1 MLPLS
6 FTSPAAYAERFT
18 DAAFWR
24 PYIAAIC
31 ARHALTHSGHIRAG
45 LPGTNVVF
53 IVDERY
59 AVKLFT
65 PLFGGAA
72 SFPAELELYE
82 LIARAPDFP
91 APALIAH
98 GALFPQDQRWPW
110 PYIVTRVV
118 PGTSFGEAGDQVPF
132 ADTAALVAALGPLVR
147 RMHQLDLAGARHLR
161 PGWDAFVRFM
171 AEQRDI
177 CVANHL
183 RWQTLPAHLIG
194 QIDAYL
200 LPVEALVDQRT
211 RPYLLHGD
219 LNEDHVLGRF
229 EAGRWR
235 LTGII
240 DFGDAR
246 VGDQLYD
253 LVPLHIGLF
262 RCDKRLLRRFLE
274 SYGFDDLRPRF
285 VQLVMS
291 YALLHECDVLGPI
304 FGWFPAARAI
314 ARLDELATLLW
325 DLDEPGLDGYL

>member
-18 DAAFWR
+18 DAAFWQ
-24 PYIAAIC
+24 PYVEAIC
-31 ARHALTHSGHIRAG
+31 ARHALPHSGRIRAG

-53 IVDERY
+53 IVDEQY

-72 SFPAELELYE
+72 SFPAELELYA

-91 APALIAH
+91 APTLLAH
-98 GALFPQDQRWPW
+98 GALFPQDPRWPW

-118 PGTSFGEAGDQVPF
+118 PGASFGEASAQMSF
-132 ADTAALVAALGPLVR
+132 ADREAIAAALGPLVR
-147 RMHQLDLAGARHLR
+147 RMHQLDLAGARYLR
-161 PGWDAFVRFM
+161 PTWDAFVYFM
-171 AEQRDI
+171 AEQRST
-177 CVANHL
+177 CVANAL
-183 RWQTLPAHLIG
+183 RWQTMPAHLID

-200 LPVEALVDQRT
+200 PAIAVLVDQT
-211 RPYLLHGD
+211 TKPYLLHGD

-229 EAGRWR
+229 AAGRWR

-246 VGDQLYD
+246 VGDRCYD
-253 LVPLHIGLF
+253 LIPLHIGLF
-262 RCDKRLLRRFLE
+262 RCNKRLLRRFLE
-274 SYGFDDLRPRF
+274 SYGFDDLRGRF
-285 VQLVMS
+285 VQQAMS

-314 ARLDELATLLW
+314 TRLDELATLLW
-325 DLDEPGLDGYL
+325 DLDQPGIEG